1 MKALKSKESEL
12 SKITT
17 QKDKL
22 ANEVSNMRTVVDEQ
36 KKQRTNLQKKMRE
49 DNATFQNEKV
59 KLKFSEVHLI
69 IQNSSGVIILVN
81 LTVNSVSYFPL
92 DSKQAPRVACSAVTQ
107 QAGQSATKQRE
118 GMEGTAG
125 CDGKTK

>member
-36 KKQRTNLQKKMRE
+36 KKQRTHMQKKMRE
-49 DNATFQNEKV
+49 DSATFQNEKV
-59 KLKFSEVHLI
+59 KLKFSEVWYSTA
-69 IQNSSGVIILVN
+69 QYSILPVHR
-81 LTVNSVSYFPL
+81 L
-92 DSKQAPRVACSAVTQ
+92 
-107 QAGQSATKQRE
+107 
-118 GMEGTAG
+118 M
-125 CDGKTK
+125 

>member
-22 ANEVSNMRTVVDEQ
+22 SNEVSNMRTVVDEQ

-59 KLKFSEVHLI
+59 KLKFSEVQHDCLI
-69 IQNSSGVIILVN
+69 
-81 LTVNSVSYFPL
+81 
-92 DSKQAPRVACSAVTQ
+92 
-107 QAGQSATKQRE
+107 
-118 GMEGTAG
+118 
-125 CDGKTK
+125 